1 MVSNLSLSSD
11 VVGILSMKRKRKV
24 VSIEKKLVDILL
36 YQKNMVLEK
45 RLYMTSFKV
54 RID

>member
-24 VSIEKKLVDILL
+24 VSIEKKLVDMKWGNRILL
-36 YQKNMVLEK
+36 YQKNIVLEK
-45 RLYMTSFKV
+45 
-54 RID
+54 